1 MSTCDHSGATS
12 CETSHDVLLFT
23 GMGSKSCLADGLY
36 SLEIRCREIMDKRAF
51 PWEDTLTS
59 EAEPLWKAELQQ
71 QTSCAWQGRI
81 LLLAEFA
88 RPCHSD
94 GYTLHASVLKK
105 GLAPEWER
113 LWGWSGFGKSTPSTN
128 ERTIVNT
135 ANRAGALPNAAGPPL
150 VKAKAKAFAIPR
162 APVPS
167 VTEKWRKLRTKFNR
181 DGQWVKLTSFVSG
194 IHGLCSGRP

>member
-1 MSTCDHSGATS
+1 M
-12 CETSHDVLLFT
+12 LLFT

-71 QTSCAWQGRI
+71 QTSCAWQARI

-128 ERTIVNT
+128 
-135 ANRAGALPNAAGPPL
+135 
-150 VKAKAKAFAIPR
+150 
-162 APVPS
+162 
-167 VTEKWRKLRTKFNR
+167 
-181 DGQWVKLTSFVSG
+181 
-194 IHGLCSGRP
+194 